1 MIVGEQEGA
10 STTSWWQWLQ
20 EQHAL
25 LGWLFVGS
33 LLSLALTVALL
44 PMLVVRLPADWF
56 VAERA
61 TSPRAASVAGIAL
74 RVAKNVLGVVFVL
87 AGIAMLVLPGQ
98 GVLTILIGLLLIDG
112 PGKRALVRRIVARP
126 AIRSVLDRVRARA
139 GREPFRWDPA

>member
-1 MIVGEQEGA
+1 VIVGEQEGA